1 MEIVIFYSLIASF
14 AFSLGTILSK
24 VALSVIKNRNIALY
38 YQLFVNFLFIIVLFL
53 IMQLIT
59 PFPFSDLT
67 FNDYFILIGSAI
79 FVYIALLFSYLGLE
93 RGNVSVGK
101 VISST
106 RVGFS
111 IIFAYVLLVELYS
124 PDIYLIILIMLTGA
138 IIVSWHQ
145 ELQLKDFL
153 TLKGGGI
160 IWFIIAAFFM
170 ALSNYL
176 LSSLQ
181 NTIAIQ
187 VIMLFRLAILFLISL
202 IHTSWLKFYN
212 RKDMN
217 LKIDRRTLGY
227 IIIYVICYIVG
238 DFFLITALGIS
249 LTISEAVMT
258 TQAIITFILIIGL
271 SRLKSLKELIAEPLD
286 QKTLVIRFIGI
297 IIAVLATLCLINS
310 LNGFM

>member
-1 MEIVIFYSLIASF
+1 MEIVIYYSLIASF

-24 VALSVIKNRNIALY
+24 VALSEIKNRDVALF
-38 YQLFVNFLFIIVLFL
+38 YQLFVNFLFIAVLFL
-53 IMQLIT
+53 VIQLIT

-101 VISST
+101 VVSST

-124 PDIYLIILIMLTGA
+124 LDIYLIILFMLIGV
-138 IIVSWHQ
+138 IFVSWHQ
-145 ELQLKDFL
+145 ELQLKDFI

-170 ALSNYL
+170 ALSNYF

-187 VIMLFRLAILFLISL
+187 VIMLFRLSTLFLISI
-202 IHTSWLKFYN
+202 IHTSWLRFYN
-212 RKDMN
+212 RGNMN
-217 LKIDRRTLGY
+217 FKLNRRTLGY
-227 IIIYVICYIVG
+227 ISIYVICYIVG

-258 TQAIITFILIIGL
+258 TQAIITFLLILVL
-271 SRLKSLKELIAEPLD
+271 SRVNSLKELIAEPLD
-286 QKTLVIRFIGI
+286 QKTLVIRFTGI
-297 IIAVLATLCLINS
+297 IIAVLATLWLIYS
-310 LNGFM
+310 LNGFL

>member
-1 MEIVIFYSLIASF
+1 MEIVIYYSLIASF

-24 VALSVIKNRNIALY
+24 VALSEIKNRDVALF
-38 YQLFVNFLFIIVLFL
+38 YQLLVNFLFIIVLFL
-53 IMQLIT
+53 VIQLIT
-59 PFPFSDLT
+59 PFPFNYLT

-101 VISST
+101 VVSST

-124 PDIYLIILIMLTGA
+124 LDIYLIILVMLIGV
-138 IIVSWHQ
+138 IFVSWHQ
-145 ELQLKDFL
+145 ELQLKDFI

-170 ALSNYL
+170 ALSNYF

-187 VIMLFRLAILFLISL
+187 VIMLFRLSTLFLISS

-212 RKDMN
+212 QRSMN
-217 LKIDRRTLGY
+217 FKVNRRTLGY
-227 IIIYVICYIVG
+227 ISIYVICYIVG

-258 TQAIITFILIIGL
+258 TQAIITFILILGL
-271 SRLKSLKELIAEPLD
+271 SRVNSLKELIAEPLD
-286 QKTLVIRFIGI
+286 QKTLVIRFTGI
-297 IIAVLATLCLINS
+297 IIAVLATLWLIYS
-310 LNGFM
+310 LNGFL